1 MANSGVS
8 PVDLTTDVGQIRL
21 LLGDTD
27 ANEAGEYLWFSD
39 EELEA
44 LAGLY
49 NGSVKRAAARA
60 LRIVAA
66 SHALILKKWSQND
79 QSVDG
84 PAVAE
89 ALRQIAKDYEAEA
102 DSEEQT
108 GAGFFELVPG
118 QW

>member
-1 MANSGVS
+1 MANSGTV
-8 PVDLTTDVGQIRL
+8 PVDLTSIEGQIRL

-27 ANEAGEYLWFSD
+27 ANGEGEYLWFSD
-39 EELEA
+39 DELIA
-44 LAGLY
+44 LAALY
-49 NGSVKRAAARA
+49 QGNVKRAAARA

-66 SHALILKKWSQND
+66 SHAMILKKWAQND

-89 ALRQIAKDYEAEA
+89 ALRAIAKDYEAEA
-102 DSEEQT
+102 DAADTQGE
-108 GAGFFELVPG
+108 GFFELVPG